1 MLNKK
6 AKTLNENNSQLELAL
21 QKEIDM
27 TNKTEKEITVF
38 NIQDIV
44 KVSNALA
51 KRGEILQNIDYVD
64 DFKFEKGTLYLH
76 TSIWHMKGFSVSCKE
91 ANKNIDR
98 SYEATIDN
106 PFTIQDFKITHEHIR
121 YED

>member
-6 AKTLNENNSQLELAL
+6 AKTLNENNSQLELAI

-27 TNKTEKEITVF
+27 TNKTEKEVTVF

-51 KRGEILQNIDYVD
+51 ERGEILQNIDYVD
-64 DFKFEKGTLYLH
+64 DFKFKEGTMYLH
-76 TSIWHMKGFSVSCKE
+76 TSIWHMKGFQVSCKE
-91 ANKNIDR
+91 ANKNIHR
-98 SYEATIDN
+98 TYEATIDN